1 MTVDEIMKL
10 VNAGF
15 TKDEIIKLGTP
26 AADEKP
32 AETPAP
38 APASAPDPQED
49 KKEPAEGAEPD
60 IMGVVNKRL
69 EEMEKSLKD
78 YVKSQNVFSIP
89 DIKPVTDVTDIITKF
104 FKEE

>member
-1 MTVDEIMKL
+1 MTVEDIIKL

-15 TKDEIIKLGTP
+15 TKDEIIKMGKP
-26 AADEKP
+26 SADEKT
-32 AETPAP
+32 AEPAP
-38 APASAPDPQED
+38 APASAPEPQEE

-89 DIKPVTDVTDIITKF
+89 NTKPVTDVTDIITKF

>member
-1 MTVDEIMKL
+1 MTVEDIMKL

-15 TKDEIIKLGTP
+15 TKDEIIKMGQP
-26 AADEKP
+26 AADEKEAEP
-32 AETPAP
+32 AQ
-38 APASAPDPQED
+38 APASTPQPQDE
-49 KKEPAEGAEPD
+49 KPAEGGEPD

>member
-1 MTVDEIMKL
+1 MTVEDIMKL

-32 AETPAP
+32 TEPAP
-38 APASAPDPQED
+38 APASEPEPQDE
-49 KKEPAEGAEPD
+49 KPAEGGEPD
-60 IMGVVNKRL
+60 IMGAVNKRL

>member
-1 MTVDEIMKL
+1 MTVEDIMKL

-26 AADEKP
+26 SADEKP
-32 AETPAP
+32 TEPAP
-38 APASAPDPQED
+38 APASEPEPQDE
-49 KKEPAEGAEPD
+49 KPAEGGEPD
-60 IMGVVNKRL
+60 IMGAVNKRL

>member
-1 MTVDEIMKL
+1 MTVDDIMKL

-15 TKDEIIKLGTP
+15 TKDEIIKMGQP

-32 AETPAP
+32 AEPAP
-38 APASAPDPQED
+38 APASAPEPQEE
-49 KKEPAEGAEPD
+49 KPAEGGEPD
-60 IMGVVNKRL
+60 IMGFVNKRL

>member
-1 MTVDEIMKL
+1 MTVEDIVKL

-15 TKDEIIKLGTP
+15 TKDEIIKMGQP
-26 AADEKP
+26 AADEKE
-32 AETPAP
+32 AEPAP
-38 APASAPDPQED
+38 APASTPEPQEE
-49 KKEPAEGAEPD
+49 KPAEGGEPD
-60 IMGVVNKRL
+60 IMGAVNKRL

>member
-1 MTVDEIMKL
+1 MTVEDIIKL

-32 AETPAP
+32 AEPAQ
-38 APASAPDPQED
+38 APASTPEPQEE
-49 KKEPAEGAEPD
+49 KKEPAEGVEPD
-60 IMGVVNKRL
+60 IMGAVNKRL

>member
-1 MTVDEIMKL
+1 MTVEDIMKL

-15 TKDEIIKLGTP
+15 TKDEIIKMGTP

-32 AETPAP
+32 EEPAP
-38 APASAPDPQED
+38 APASAPEPQEE

-60 IMGVVNKRL
+60 IMGAVNKRL

>member
-1 MTVDEIMKL
+1 MTIDDIMKL

-15 TKDEIIKLGTP
+15 TKDEIIKMGTP
-26 AADEKP
+26 TADEKT
-32 AETPAP
+32 AE
-38 APASAPDPQED
+38 PASAPASTHDPQEE

-60 IMGVVNKRL
+60 IMGAVNKRL

>member
-1 MTVDEIMKL
+1 MTVEDIMKL

-26 AADEKP
+26 AADKKP
-32 AETPAP
+32 TEPAP
-38 APASAPDPQED
+38 APASEPEPQD
-49 KKEPAEGAEPD
+49 GKPAEGGEPD
-60 IMGVVNKRL
+60 IMGAVNKRL

-78 YVKSQNVFSIP
+78 YVKSQKVFSIP

>member
-1 MTVDEIMKL
+1 MTVEDIMKL

-26 AADEKP
+26 TADEKP
-32 AETPAP
+32 AEPAP
-38 APASAPDPQED
+38 APASAPEPQDE
-49 KKEPAEGAEPD
+49 KPAEGGEPD

>member
-1 MTVDEIMKL
+1 MTVEDIMKL

-15 TKDEIIKLGTP
+15 TKDEIIKMGQP
-26 AADEKP
+26 AADEKQAEP
-32 AETPAP
+32 AQ
-38 APASAPDPQED
+38 APASTPEPQEE
-49 KKEPAEGAEPD
+49 KKEPAEGVEPD

-69 EEMEKSLKD
+69 EEMEKNLKE

>member
-1 MTVDEIMKL
+1 MTVEDIMKL

-15 TKDEIIKLGTP
+15 TKDEIIKMGTP
-26 AADEKP
+26 SADGKTAEP
-32 AETPAP
+32 AT
-38 APASAPDPQED
+38 APASAPEPQEE
-49 KKEPAEGAEPD
+49 KKEPAEGGEPD
-60 IMGVVNKRL
+60 IMGVVNNRL

-89 DIKPVTDVTDIITKF
+89 NIKPVTDVTDIITKF